1 MPHLLLD
8 DGFSDHPSIRGL
20 SDAAF
25 RLHVAGMNRCARYLT
40 DGVILADD
48 VPDLVRRYKPAA
60 LAELVD
66 KGRWAPLGDLAYE
79 VVGYLDHN
87 DSREVVEERRKRKS
101 ERQARWLAKANA
113 AKEGGS

>member
-1 MPHLLLD
+1 MPHLLID
-8 DGFSDHPSIRGL
+8 DGFCDHPSIRGL

-48 VPDLVRRYKPAA
+48 VPDLVRRYRPKA
-60 LAELVD
+60 LAELIE
-66 KGRWAPLGDLAYE
+66 KGRWAPIGDMAYM

-87 DSREVVEERRKRKS
+87 DSRAIVEERRRKKA
-101 ERQARWLAKANA
+101 ERQAKWLAKAA
-113 AKEGGS
+113 VERSEP